1 MRKRD
6 EQDARIEAILGKG
19 DCGTFDDALDR
30 FYQSLSSTL
39 ELPCEVTG
47 TEDFNWEEPYVFGAW
62 DPEEYK
68 RLRESQP
75 SYEDRYDLLSIEKGV
90 FSEWMLF
97 GGEDLGARV
106 RRRSDGKEFILGLAE
121 LMVVNKRSANFQ
133 LLEDYAVWF
142 VNSR

>member
-1 MRKRD
+1 MGKRD

-19 DCGTFDDALDR
+19 ELGTFDDAVDR
-30 FYQSLSSTL
+30 FYQCLTGTL

-47 TEDFNWEEPYVFGAW
+47 TEDFNWEEPYVFGGY
-62 DPEEYK
+62 DPEEYA
-68 RLRESQP
+68 RLRESRP
-75 SYEDRYDLLSIEKGV
+75 SYQDRYDLLSIEKEA

-121 LMVVNKRSANFQ
+121 LRVVDKRSPNSQ
-133 LLEDYAVWF
+133 LIEDYADWF